1 MHLTLSIDDTIQQA
15 LRGEAAAQRKL
26 FEAFA
31 PQAFRVAMR
40 YCERRADAEDVVQ
53 NTFIRVFNQLSTYQA
68 DKGNFGAWVH
78 RISVNESLR
87 VLRKRKPILFVETDT
102 NGQEEIDPMPLVTDH
117 LAAAD
122 LRKLIL
128 QLPEGYRAVFNLHAV
143 EGYSHQEIA
152 EQLDITAA
160 TSRSQLTRAKRTL
173 KQWITAQQS
182 NLRKTQSR

>member
-1 MHLTLSIDDTIQQA
+1 VHLTLSIDETIQQA
-15 LRGEAAAQRKL
+15 LRGEASAQRKL

-53 NTFIRVFNQLSTYQA
+53 NTFIRVFSQLKNY
-68 DKGNFGAWVH
+68 KGEKGAFGAWVH

-87 VLRKRKPILFVETDT
+87 LLRKRRPVLFVESDMNTLEEVDT
-102 NGQEEIDPMPLVTDH
+102 EPLVTDH

-128 QLPEGYRAVFNLHAV
+128 QLPEGYRAVFNLHAI

-173 KQWITAQQS
+173 KNWINSQLA
-182 NLRKTQSR
+182 NPRKSQIQ

>member
-1 MHLTLSIDDTIQQA
+1 MHLTLSIDETIRQA
-15 LRGEAAAQRKL
+15 LRGQAAAQRKL

-87 VLRKRKPILFVETDT
+87 VLRKRKPILFIETE
-102 NGQEEIDPMPLVTDH
+102 NGNHEEVDPAPLATDH

-128 QLPEGYRAVFNLHAV
+128 
-143 EGYSHQEIA
+143 
-152 EQLDITAA
+152 
-160 TSRSQLTRAKRTL
+160 
-173 KQWITAQQS
+173 
-182 NLRKTQSR
+182 

>member
-1 MHLTLSIDDTIQQA
+1 MHLTLSIDETIRQA
-15 LRGEAAAQRKL
+15 LLGESAAQRKL

-87 VLRKRKPILFVETDT
+87 VLRKRKPILFIETE
-102 NGQEEIDPMPLVTDH
+102 NGNHEEVDPAPLATDH

-128 QLPEGYRAVFNLHAV
+128 
-143 EGYSHQEIA
+143 
-152 EQLDITAA
+152 
-160 TSRSQLTRAKRTL
+160 
-173 KQWITAQQS
+173 
-182 NLRKTQSR
+182 

>member
-1 MHLTLSIDDTIQQA
+1 MHLTLSIDKTIKQA
-15 LRGEAAAQRKL
+15 LQGEALAQRKL

-53 NTFIRVFNQLSTYQA
+53 NTFIRVFSQLENYRGE
-68 DKGNFGAWVH
+68 KGAFGAWVH

-87 VLRKRKPILFVETDT
+87 VLRKRKPILFVESGSDMS
-102 NGQEEIDPMPLVTDH
+102 EEIDREPLATDH

-128 QLPEGYRAVFNLHAV
+128 QLPEGYRAVFNLHAI
-143 EGYSHQEIA
+143 EGFSHQEIA
-152 EQLDITAA
+152 DQLEITAA
-160 TSRSQLTRAKRTL
+160 TSRSQLARAKRTL
-173 KQWITAQQS
+173 KNWIDAQKL
-182 NLRKTQSR
+182 NARKTQIR

>member
-1 MHLTLSIDDTIQQA
+1 MHLTLTIDETIQQA
-15 LRGEAAAQRKL
+15 LRGEASAQRKL

-53 NTFIRVFNQLSTYQA
+53 NTFIRVFNQLKNY
-68 DKGNFGAWVH
+68 KGEKGAFGAWVH

-87 VLRKRKPILFVETDT
+87 LLRKRRPVLFVESDT
-102 NGQEEIDPMPLVTDH
+102 TTLEEVDTEPLVTDH

-122 LRKLIL
+122 LRALIL
-128 QLPEGYRAVFNLHAV
+128 QLPEGYRAVFNLHAI

-173 KQWITAQQS
+173 KNWIKSQHST
-182 NLRKTQSR
+182 LRKSQLR